1 MSRKCNVCKQKRSDW
16 MYKTPKK
23 KTCRKCEYRWW
34 RHVLRMMVRD
44 RRLTPLERM
53 ASRIGYMGAGF
64 LMAGQWTVEPIL
76 FIIGFICVLIQVTT
90 RRQWNL
96 VALQLNGL
104 VAWTLHFIKTLG

>member
-1 MSRKCNVCKQKRSDW
+1 MKKCNVCKQKRSDW
-16 MYKTPKK
+16 MFKTKKK

-34 RHVLRMMVRD
+34 RNVLRMMVRD

-53 ASRIGYMGAGF
+53 GTRIGYMGVGF
-64 LMAGQWTVEPIL
+64 LIAGQWTINPVLYIL
-76 FIIGFICVLIQVTT
+76 GFSCVLIQVAV

-104 VAWTLHFIKTLG
+104 IAWTIHFINSLS